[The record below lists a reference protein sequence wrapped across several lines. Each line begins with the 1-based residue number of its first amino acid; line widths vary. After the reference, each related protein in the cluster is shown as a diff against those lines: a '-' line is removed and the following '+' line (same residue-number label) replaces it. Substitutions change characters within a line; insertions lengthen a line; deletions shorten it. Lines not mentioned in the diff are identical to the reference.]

1 MQENVSVRDIEA
13 FMRKKLGRLN
23 SQPQNNTAMFAELRR
38 GIGKQPGEVPQL
50 WGYFLE
56 GMPESFYGDAQPS
69 KAEWA
74 IYVAITL
81 YALHQQ
87 GNNASWV
94 LQEKQSIGVAFARL
108 IVSDEDRERITRRFN
123 ILATASSIEELTH
136 YLRGAVQLLR
146 DKKIGLDYVRL
157 AGELYRFQYP
167 QQVANVRLRWGQDF
181 YRPIEVKNNKSTEGQ
196 EEAKK

>member
-1 MQENVSVRDIEA
+1 
-13 FMRKKLGRLN
+13 MRKKLGRLN